1 MAVNEGRA
9 SALAEKNAAV
19 ALEAAPEPNAME
31 GHPAWPMISRLPVM
45 LSVGIPL
52 TGFRVC
58 DLLALESGQTIL
70 SNWIATEEV
79 PLKVG
84 ERQLS
89 WGEFEVVDETMAL
102 RLTRLT

>member
-1 MAVNEGRA
+1 
-9 SALAEKNAAV
+9 
-19 ALEAAPEPNAME
+19 
-31 GHPAWPMISRLPVM
+31 
-45 LSVGIPL
+45 
-52 TGFRVC
+52 VC